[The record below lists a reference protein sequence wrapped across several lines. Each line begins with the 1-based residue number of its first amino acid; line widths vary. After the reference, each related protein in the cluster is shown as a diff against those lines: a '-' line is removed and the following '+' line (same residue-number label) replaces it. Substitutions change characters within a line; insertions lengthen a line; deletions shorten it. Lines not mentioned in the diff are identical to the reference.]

1 MRRITRPDLGAA
13 MQTLTI
19 NDPRDRENP
28 IVELSTVDSLMYHGT
43 HSMFCPL
50 IEQQGFCF
58 DGFKA
63 TYGAEIRAIVAA
75 CDELYFKP
83 DGYAAAHGFSD
94 KNWVYFSASFRSA
107 RGYALNVGCERIDGA
122 LRAANLFLAFARDKH
137 RVELQ
142 ATYWEG
148 VLKQHGPHL
157 ATEQVLANLRN
168 TDLVRKLAEQVET
181 AHSVLNLATR
191 QGHPVVYAVGA
202 DRKWVYGF
210 DAVKV
215 EDCHKEPFGGIRL
228 TAVSADR
235 IVARI
240 EYPNGISPDSE

>member
-1 MRRITRPDLGAA
+1 MAA

-19 NDPRDRENP
+19 TDPSDRQNP
-28 IVELSTVDSLMYHGT
+28 IAELSTASPLMYHGT

-58 DGFKA
+58 DGFESA
-63 TYGAEIRAIVAA
+63 YGAEVRTIVAA
-75 CDELYFKP
+75 CDELYLRP
-83 DGYAAAHGFSD
+83 DGYAGAKGFSG
-94 KNWVYFSASFRSA
+94 KKWTYFSESFRSA

-122 LRAANLFLAFARDKH
+122 LRIANAFLAFARDKH

-142 ATYWEG
+142 AAHWEG
-148 VLKQHGPHL
+148 VLKQHGPHS
-157 ATEQVLANLRN
+157 ATERVLANIRN
-168 TDLVRKLAEQVET
+168 ADFVRKLAEQVEN

-191 QGHPVVYAVGA
+191 QGHPVVYAVRA
-202 DRKWVYGF
+202 DRKWIRG
-210 DAVKV
+210 AGAAATG
-215 EDCHKEPFGGIRL
+215 DCHREPFGGIRL